1 MGKWHATDI
10 LEQDI
15 RNKENNRLK
24 SKMKRNTAGV
34 LAGILLGTAFL
45 GGCSNPVSTILE
57 KPVFKVGKESCSRED
72 ARAILMNYQKEYSN
86 LYGID
91 MWEHDYGQEQSLED
105 YIKDLTLAQMAQ
117 VYTLDVIASEKGV
130 TLSEDEQKK
139 VAEAARTY
147 LDGLEDTERDY
158 IGLSEKKAKKLY
170 ERYVLA
176 EKLYETLKK
185 EVNQEVSDDEAR
197 VMKFKQIYTADA
209 AKAQDY
215 MAQLQAGADFES
227 LAQTANEVD
236 TVDIN
241 VNRTTFSDD
250 VSQQLFA
257 LTDGGVSNII
267 EIDGGYYIFY
277 CSSAFDA
284 ELTEAH
290 KMDVLE
296 KRMSDAVTDTYA
308 DYMSQL
314 SSKENQDVW
323 SEVTVDTSLKLESA
337 SFMEVYQQ
345 YFSAKE

>member
-1 MGKWHATDI
+1 M
-10 LEQDI
+10 
-15 RNKENNRLK
+15 
-24 SKMKRNTAGV
+24 
-34 LAGILLGTAFL
+34 
-45 GGCSNPVSTILE
+45 
-57 KPVFKVGKESCSRED
+57 
-72 ARAILMNYQKEYSN
+72 
-86 LYGID
+86 
-91 MWEHDYGQEQSLED
+91 
-105 YIKDLTLAQMAQ
+105 
-117 VYTLDVIASEKGV
+117 
-130 TLSEDEQKK
+130 
-139 VAEAARTY
+139 
-147 LDGLEDTERDY
+147 
-158 IGLSEKKAKKLY
+158 
-170 ERYVLA
+170 LA

-197 VMKFKQIYTADA
+197 VMKFMQIYTADA

-227 LAQTANEVD
+227 LAQTANEAD

-267 EIDGGYYIFY
+267 EIDGGYYFFY

-345 YFSAKE
+345 YFSAEE